1 MKQVMEFKC
10 EQCSVTYWLFRR
22 EYGSSYST
30 KCRFCPKCLWE
41 RKFEQP
47 IDKAARKRKMKLA
60 VKRMAKSPSRE
71 AKLRALLAWRKK
83 HRMKY
88 PRRPVVG
95 LPLE

>member
-41 RKFEQP
+41 RKFEKP
-47 IDKAARKRKMKLA
+47 IDKAARKKKAELAAKRK
-60 VKRMAKSPSRE
+60 
-71 AKLRALLAWRKK
+71 AKLTSLLAWRKK

-88 PRRPVVG
+88 PRRPVAG
-95 LPLE
+95 LPPE